1 MKILGEDLKNQ
12 MKENEY
18 LTLKLFQ
25 KKKKKIKKTKYQ
37 KHKKLNSKEAL
48 KKRLKSENKN

>member
-25 KKKKKIKKTKYQ
+25 KKKK
-37 KHKKLNSKEAL
+37 N
-48 KKRLKSENKN
+48 

>member
-25 KKKKKIKKTKYQ
+25 KKKKKL
-37 KHKKLNSKEAL
+37 KKLNT
-48 KKRLKSENKN
+48 KNIKN